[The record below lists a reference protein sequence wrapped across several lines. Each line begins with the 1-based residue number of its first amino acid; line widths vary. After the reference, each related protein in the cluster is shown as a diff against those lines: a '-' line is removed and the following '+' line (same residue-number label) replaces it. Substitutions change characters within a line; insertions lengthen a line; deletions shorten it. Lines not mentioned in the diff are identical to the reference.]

1 MTRWSV
7 APYFLVADVVA
18 AANLYRDR
26 LGFTYERFWGDP
38 PRFCMVRRAGV
49 TLMLS
54 QVDAPAAVRP
64 NAAAEGG
71 DAWDA
76 YVWVEDADALCA
88 ELRARGATIAREIC
102 DQPYGCRDFD
112 VIDGDGYRLCF
123 GHDLGA

>member
-1 MTRWSV
+1 
-7 APYFLVADVVA
+7 
-18 AANLYRDR
+18 
-26 LGFTYERFWGDP
+26 
-38 PRFCMVRRAGV
+38 MVRRAGV

-88 ELRARGATIAREIC
+88 EFRAKGVTIVREIC
-102 DQPYGCRDFD
+102 EHRTA
-112 VIDGDGYRLCF
+112 V
-123 GHDLGA
+123 ATST